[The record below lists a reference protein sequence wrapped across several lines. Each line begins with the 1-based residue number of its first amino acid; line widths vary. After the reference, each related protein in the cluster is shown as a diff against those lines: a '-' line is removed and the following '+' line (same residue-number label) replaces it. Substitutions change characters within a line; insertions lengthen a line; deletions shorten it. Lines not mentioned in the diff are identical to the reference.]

1 VKHSECTSR
10 RTQCGFTLIDLLA
23 VVAAVSV
30 MLLEAA
36 PSLGAFVNAV
46 RLTRLSDHV
55 VSQVD
60 FARTEAARRNTPVVL
75 CKSSDG
81 FSCAGSGGWE
91 QGWIVFHDTNRNGS
105 LDPGEQVIARQKA
118 LPAAVRLT
126 GNPHGNYVSFAPRGT
141 MLVAG
146 IGADAATLTL
156 CRQWNAGGEARQII
170 LDATGGTRVRT
181 LEIASC
187 A

>member
-36 PSLGAFVNAV
+36 PSLGAFVNAA
-46 RLTRLSDHV
+46 RLSRISDHV

-126 GNPHGNYVSFAPRGT
+126 GNPHGNYVSFAPRVF
-141 MLVAG
+141 LVPVLSPPP
-146 IGADAATLTL
+146 ATLTL